1 MLLSGMSLD
10 GSSIVA
16 SLVVSSIGFVLFRY
30 GKKMSRPPQLLVGL
44 VLLVYPYFIAS
55 TWLMLA
61 ICAVLLGLLWV
72 AVRHGY

>member
-30 GKKMSRPPQLLVGL
+30 GKNMSRPPQLVVGL

-72 AVRHGY
+72 AVRHGH